1 MTKRIVRLTAFACT
15 LALLMCLVPLTPP
28 PSIASATTLPAKA
41 QLNVPYMSQ
50 HYNIPIGFSPSRAC
64 GITSAAM
71 LFAYYGRIAPFT
83 ITGADGNP
91 TDYGWYMTRAYRYKS
106 PYHDVMWKYFANQE
120 HRQACKAG
128 ELGASFGVTAPT
140 KP

>member
-1 MTKRIVRLTAFACT
+1 MRHNFCCHAI
-15 LALLMCLVPLTPP
+15 
-28 PSIASATTLPAKA
+28 S
-41 QLNVPYMSQ
+41 
-50 HYNIPIGFSPSRAC
+50 
-64 GITSAAM
+64 
-71 LFAYYGRIAPFT
+71 YYGRIAPFT

-120 HRQACKAG
+120 HRPGCRAG
-128 ELGASFGVTAPT
+128 ELGVSFGVTAPT